1 MLLHLII
8 CAGIVIFYK
17 LFLQDRYPLV
27 NKHNENCKHDFF
39 LLKRSIMFS
48 PTHAV
53 LSQYE
58 DEVYNFFDKYV
69 GKATDT
75 LLKDYTG
82 DLHATINN
90 RSTALREYYHSSV
103 N

>member
-1 MLLHLII
+1 MLLQHLII

-17 LFLQDRYPLV
+17 LFLQDRFPLV
-27 NKHNENCKHDFF
+27 NKHNEACKHDFF

-48 PTHAV
+48 PHNADLTK
-53 LSQYE
+53 YE
-58 DEVYNFFDKYV
+58 DEVYMFFDKYV

-75 LLKDYTG
+75 MLKDLTG
-82 DLHATINN
+82 DLHAAINN
-90 RSTALREYYHSSV
+90 RSTALRQFYHSV